1 MIETEEKDE
10 RLREVLRDS
19 KDFKVPD
26 GFVNGVFE
34 KAEARRSKSF
44 SIGYRFAIPA
54 VAVTALIIAFLGMPF
69 FSGNKAPEVADKG
82 LVDIPNQSV
91 PNASPQSNPTIVE
104 PNALEGNPTLKNPSN
119 AQSQNPIPDDEETE
133 LRTEAV
139 KPAPQVRLGAGAKSS
154 SSNPSV
160 GGAAIKP
167 EIILSILGVDC
178 EFEDNGWKV
187 KSVTPQSVASK
198 AGVKVGD
205 VIEAVNDVALTKDGV
220 FLRSLSVDRV
230 VVRRAGA
237 RSTLRLAGN

>member
-10 RLREVLRDS
+10 RLRELLRDS
-19 KDFKVPD
+19 KDFRVPD

-44 SIGYRFAIPA
+44 SFGYRFGIPA
-54 VAVTALIIAFLGMPF
+54 VAAMALLVAFLGSSL
-69 FSGNKAPEVADKG
+69 FSGNEAPEVADKG
-82 LVDIPNQSV
+82 AVDIPN
-91 PNASPQSNPTIVE
+91 PSPQSNPAILDSDTL
-104 PNALEGNPTLKNPSN
+104 NGNPTLKTPSIT
-119 AQSQNPIPDDEETE
+119 QGTNPIPADEETE
-133 LRTEAV
+133 VRTEAV

-154 SSNPSV
+154 GSNPSV

-178 EFEDNGWKV
+178 DFEDNGWKV

-198 AGVKVGD
+198 AGVKAGD

-220 FLRSLSVDRV
+220 FLRSLSVDRI
-230 VVRRAGA
+230 VVRRSGA